1 MTNRT
6 AASNRQPGVSVTTA
20 NNTHTV
26 KPTCQLNSCLHGR
39 DVFTSL
45 PLRL

>member
-6 AASNRQPGVSVTTA
+6 AASNGQPGVSVTTA
-20 NNTHTV
+20 NNTHTI
-26 KPTCQLNSCLHGR
+26 KPICLLNSCLHGR

-45 PLRL
+45 SLSL